1 MSNFLAVATVTAA
14 LHRQLQAS
22 AGADVPG
29 ATVTT
34 DRPETSTNGAS
45 APTVNIYLYQVVPN
59 VALRNRDLP
68 TRSSG
73 GDLVQRPVAALDLHY
88 LFTFSGA
95 DEELEP
101 QRLLGSVVRTLHT
114 QPVLTPQVIAAVR
127 TAATASPPVHP
138 SLAAT
143 DLGDQVE
150 RVKFVPLP
158 MNLEELSKL
167 WSVFFQ
173 TPYALSVAYQA
184 SVVLIEPQLTT
195 VTPLPVL
202 ERDIHIAVLGRPV
215 IARIVASASPTASIT
230 ATTAI
235 DILGSD
241 LIGDATRLRLAGSD
255 RPIAA
260 GTNARIPFDLATV
273 PIAELR
279 AGRATVQV
287 IHRTLLG
294 IPPAEHDGVESNV
307 ETFALHP
314 TITAAAVA
322 AGPVLT
328 ATTDVTVSAGQ
339 RVDLVLLDPATGQR
353 RHVVTGPPRSGDTTS
368 LAFPISGVAA
378 GSHAVQLVVDGADS
392 LLVRDGAGAVT
403 DPLVTVP

>member
-14 LHRQLQAS
+14 LHRVLQAS

-59 VALRNRDLP
+59 VALRNGDLP

-114 QPVLTPQVIAAVR
+114 QPFLTPQVIAAVR
-127 TAATASPPVHP
+127 TAATANPPVHP
-138 SLAAT
+138 ALATT

-184 SVVLIEPQLTT
+184 SVVLIEPDLTT

-202 ERDIHIAVLGRPV
+202 ERDIHVVPLGRPA
-215 IARIVASASPTASIT
+215 IDRIVAAADSTAPIS

-235 DILGSD
+235 DILGRE
-241 LIGDATRLRLAGSD
+241 LVGDVTRLRLAGSD

-260 GTNARIPFDLATV
+260 GTGLRIPFDLATV

-279 AGRATVQV
+279 AGPATLQV

-307 ETFALHP
+307 ATFTLHP
-314 TITAAAVA
+314 TIAAVA
-322 AGPVLT
+322 LGAGPVLT
-328 ATTDVTVSAGQ
+328 ATTDLTVSPGQ
-339 RVDLVLLDPATGQR
+339 RVDLALLDPATGQR

-368 LAFPISGVAA
+368 LAFPIAGVVA
-378 GSHAVQLVVDGADS
+378 GSHAVQVVVDGADS
-392 LLVRDGAGAVT
+392 LLERNGAGVIT
-403 DPLVTVP
+403 DPLVTIP

>member
-14 LHRQLQAS
+14 LHRLLQAT

-34 DRPETSTNGAS
+34 DRPETSTNGTS
-45 APTVNIYLYQVVPN
+45 SPTVNVYLYQVVPN
-59 VALRNRDLP
+59 VALRNADLP

-73 GDLVQRPVAALDLHY
+73 GDLLQRPVAALDLHY

-101 QRLLGSVVRTLHT
+101 QRLLGSVVRTLHA
-114 QPVLTPQVIAAVR
+114 QPFLTPQLIAAVK

-184 SVVLIEPQLTT
+184 SVVLVEPDVAT

-202 ERDIHIAVLGRPV
+202 ERDVHVVRLGRPL
-215 IARIVASASPTASIT
+215 IAAVVASPDPRAPIT
-230 ATTAI
+230 ATTTI
-235 DILGSD
+235 DILGSE
-241 LIGDATRLRLAGSD
+241 LVGDVTRVRLAGSD
-255 RPIAA
+255 RPVAA
-260 GTNARIPFDLATV
+260 RTNTRIPFDLGTV

-279 AGRATVQV
+279 AGMATVQV

-294 IPPAEHDGVESNV
+294 IPPIEHDGVESNV
-307 ETFALHP
+307 ATFALHP
-314 TITAAAVA
+314 TIAAVAVA

-328 ATTDVTVSAGQ
+328 ATTDVTVSASQ
-339 RVDLVLLDPATGQR
+339 RVDVLLLDPATGQR
-353 RHVVTGPPRSGDTTS
+353 RHVISGPPRSGDTTS
-368 LAFPISGVAA
+368 LSFPMAGVAA
-378 GSHAVQLVVDGADS
+378 GSHAVQVVVDQADS
-392 LLVRDGAGAVT
+392 VLVRNGAGVIT